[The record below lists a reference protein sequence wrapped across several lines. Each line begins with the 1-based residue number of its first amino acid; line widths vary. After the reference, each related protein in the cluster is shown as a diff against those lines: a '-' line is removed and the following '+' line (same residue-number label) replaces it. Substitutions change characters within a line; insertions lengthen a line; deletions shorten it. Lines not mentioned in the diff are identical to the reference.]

1 MGSDNLHHKRK
12 ARTAE
17 QLARRKASR
26 ASYGRLLIVCE
37 GSKTEPNYFCELVS
51 DLELNSANVE
61 IDGDCDSSPM
71 SVAEYAKKRYVEEK
85 RTGNGFDKVFCVF
98 DKDSHTTYEEA
109 LRQIKSMKP
118 KDTFIAITSIPC
130 FEYWLLLHFD
140 FTTRPFETT
149 GTKSSCYNLIDEL
162 KNYLPN
168 YDKGESGIYR
178 KISVKT
184 NQAIAWS
191 VQSLEQAG
199 ENHTDNPSTHV
210 HKLVSYLVNLKKT
223 I

>member
-1 MGSDNLHHKRK
+1 
-12 ARTAE
+12 
-17 QLARRKASR
+17 
-26 ASYGRLLIVCE
+26 
-37 GSKTEPNYFCELVS
+37 VS

-109 LRQIKSMKP
+109 LRRIKSMKP
-118 KDTFIAITSIPC
+118 KATFVAFTSIPC
-130 FEYWLLLHFD
+130 FEYWLLLHFN
-140 FTTRPFETT
+140 FTTKPFESTSA
-149 GTKSSCYNLIDEL
+149 KSSCYSLIDEL
-162 KNYLPN
+162 KRYLPD
-168 YDKGESGIYR
+168 YDKGESGIY
-178 KISVKT
+178 KMISTKT
-184 NQAIAWS
+184 KQAITWS
-191 VQSLEQAG
+191 ERSLAQAG

-210 HKLVSYLVNLKKT
+210 HELVSYLMNLKKA